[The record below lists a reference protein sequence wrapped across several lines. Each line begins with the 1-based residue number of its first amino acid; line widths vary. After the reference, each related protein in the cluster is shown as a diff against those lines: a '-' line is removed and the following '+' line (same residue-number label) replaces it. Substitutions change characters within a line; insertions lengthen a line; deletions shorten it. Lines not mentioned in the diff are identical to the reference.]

1 MNGEYR
7 ATPSQL
13 TTHHSQ
19 LTTMEE
25 LIPLNLVVGDRT
37 YRIRIQPK
45 DEEVVRKTAK
55 TINDKIVEFK
65 TAFAGKDMQDYIAM
79 VLVWFATEQNAA
91 ISNQV
96 NMDNVSSRLQT
107 LAKMIDGALEKE

>member
-1 MNGEYR
+1 M
-7 ATPSQL
+7 T
-13 TTHHSQ
+13 
-19 LTTMEE
+19 EE
-25 LIPLNLVVGDRT
+25 LIPLNLVVGDRN
-37 YRIRIQPK
+37 YRVRIHPK
-45 DEEVVRKTAK
+45 DEEVVRKTVK

-96 NMDNVSSRLQT
+96 NLDNVSSRLQT
-107 LAKMIDGALEKE
+107 LEKMIDGVINGNNEEQP